1 MSVKITPTEANSYM
15 VNNTEVYQDSENN
28 WLSRGELSTEEK
40 TAFLNYIKP
49 ITAEKKNNSKKKLFG
64 LECLKAK
71 LKKVD
76 DTIEKITKQ
85 RKILDSKKDLF
96 SDESLTLRKYYEN
109 KLQQHQQMRDT
120 IINNISVTF
129 KTVTAHRPKE
139 AI

>member
-28 WLSRGELSTEEK
+28 WLSRGELTQEEK

-64 LECLKAK
+64 LECLK
-71 LKKVD
+71 KVD
-76 DTIEKITKQ
+76 STLEKISKQ
-85 RKILDSKKDLF
+85 LEILNSGNDLF
-96 SDESLTLRKYYEN
+96 SREKLTLRNYYHKQLNKYHE
-109 KLQQHQQMRDT
+109 MRNE
-120 IINNISVTF
+120 IINNLPVTF
-129 KTVTAHRPKE
+129 KTVKANRPKE